1 MYIIV
6 YFFLF
11 YNQWDIIRTGETMRS
26 IKETTTNTII
36 IKKSEFITTL
46 IPCNDEKEIKDLIEL
61 YSKDDATHNCVA
73 YRVGPLEKADD
84 DGEPSGTAGL
94 PMLNV
99 LQRQKIDNVIA
110 IVTRYFGGIKL
121 GAGGLTRAYTNSVA
135 DALKEAEIVEKE
147 LVKLYRISV
156 DYHFSRKVSY
166 LIQSKNLLL
175 MNTEY
180 DEEVHYDVYLRDT
193 SFLDELNELTA
204 SNMHYEVI
212 KMSSIEILL
221 IGIGLS
227 MDAFAVSVCKGL
239 SVKKLSIKN
248 VLLCGVWF
256 GGFQALMP
264 FIGYC
269 LGSTLSGLV
278 DSIDHWIAFILLAFI
293 GINMIKESFEEE
305 KQNDDF
311 SWKTM
316 LMLAIATAIDAL
328 AVGVTFSFESI
339 NIFMAISIIG
349 LTTFI
354 IASAGVYIGHVFGN
368 KYEQKAQITGGII
381 LILIGIKILIE
392 GLGII

>member
-1 MYIIV
+1 
-6 YFFLF
+6 
-11 YNQWDIIRTGETMRS
+11 
-26 IKETTTNTII
+26 
-36 IKKSEFITTL
+36 
-46 IPCNDEKEIKDLIEL
+46 
-61 YSKDDATHNCVA
+61 
-73 YRVGPLEKADD
+73 
-84 DGEPSGTAGL
+84 
-94 PMLNV
+94 
-99 LQRQKIDNVIA
+99 
-110 IVTRYFGGIKL
+110 
-121 GAGGLTRAYTNSVA
+121 
-135 DALKEAEIVEKE
+135 
-147 LVKLYRISV
+147 
-156 DYHFSRKVSY
+156 
-166 LIQSKNLLL
+166 
-175 MNTEY
+175 
-180 DEEVHYDVYLRDT
+180 
-193 SFLDELNELTA
+193 
-204 SNMHYEVI
+204 
-212 KMSSIEILL
+212 MSSIEILL

-328 AVGVTFSFESI
+328 AVGVTFSFV
-339 NIFMAISIIG
+339 G

>member
-1 MYIIV
+1 
-6 YFFLF
+6 
-11 YNQWDIIRTGETMRS
+11 
-26 IKETTTNTII
+26 
-36 IKKSEFITTL
+36 
-46 IPCNDEKEIKDLIEL
+46 
-61 YSKDDATHNCVA
+61 
-73 YRVGPLEKADD
+73 
-84 DGEPSGTAGL
+84 
-94 PMLNV
+94 
-99 LQRQKIDNVIA
+99 
-110 IVTRYFGGIKL
+110 
-121 GAGGLTRAYTNSVA
+121 
-135 DALKEAEIVEKE
+135 
-147 LVKLYRISV
+147 
-156 DYHFSRKVSY
+156 
-166 LIQSKNLLL
+166 
-175 MNTEY
+175 
-180 DEEVHYDVYLRDT
+180 
-193 SFLDELNELTA
+193 
-204 SNMHYEVI
+204 
-212 KMSSIEILL
+212 MSSIEILL

-248 VLLCGVWF
+248 ILLCGVWF

-269 LGSTLSGLV
+269 LGSAFSGLV
-278 DSIDHWIAFILLAFI
+278 GSIDHWIAFILLAFI
-293 GINMIKESFEEE
+293 GINMIRESFEEE

-354 IASAGVYIGHVFGN
+354 IASAGVYIGHIFGN
-368 KYEQKAQITGGII
+368 KYQQKAQITGGII

>member
-1 MYIIV
+1 
-6 YFFLF
+6 
-11 YNQWDIIRTGETMRS
+11 
-26 IKETTTNTII
+26 
-36 IKKSEFITTL
+36 
-46 IPCNDEKEIKDLIEL
+46 
-61 YSKDDATHNCVA
+61 
-73 YRVGPLEKADD
+73 
-84 DGEPSGTAGL
+84 
-94 PMLNV
+94 
-99 LQRQKIDNVIA
+99 
-110 IVTRYFGGIKL
+110 
-121 GAGGLTRAYTNSVA
+121 
-135 DALKEAEIVEKE
+135 
-147 LVKLYRISV
+147 
-156 DYHFSRKVSY
+156 
-166 LIQSKNLLL
+166 
-175 MNTEY
+175 
-180 DEEVHYDVYLRDT
+180 
-193 SFLDELNELTA
+193 
-204 SNMHYEVI
+204 
-212 KMSSIEILL
+212 MSSIEILL

-269 LGSTLSGLV
+269 LGSRLSGLV

-339 NIFMAISIIG
+339 NIFMAICIIG

>member
-1 MYIIV
+1 MDLLTL
-6 YFFLF
+6 FL
-11 YNQWDIIRTGETMRS
+11 
-26 IKETTTNTII
+26 
-36 IKKSEFITTL
+36 L
-46 IPCNDEKEIKDLIEL
+46 
-61 YSKDDATHNCVA
+61 AV
-73 YRVGPLEKADD
+73 
-84 DGEPSGTAGL
+84 
-94 PMLNV
+94 
-99 LQRQKIDNVIA
+99 
-110 IVTRYFGGIKL
+110 
-121 GAGGLTRAYTNSVA
+121 
-135 DALKEAEIVEKE
+135 
-147 LVKLYRISV
+147 
-156 DYHFSRKVSY
+156 
-166 LIQSKNLLL
+166 
-175 MNTEY
+175 
-180 DEEVHYDVYLRDT
+180 
-193 SFLDELNELTA
+193 
-204 SNMHYEVI
+204 
-212 KMSSIEILL
+212 
-221 IGIGLS
+221 GLS
-227 MDAFAVSVCKGL
+227 MDAFAVSICKGL
-239 SVKKLSIKN
+239 AMKKLTVKQAVI
-248 VLLCGVWF
+248 VGAWF

>member
-1 MYIIV
+1 
-6 YFFLF
+6 
-11 YNQWDIIRTGETMRS
+11 
-26 IKETTTNTII
+26 
-36 IKKSEFITTL
+36 
-46 IPCNDEKEIKDLIEL
+46 
-61 YSKDDATHNCVA
+61 
-73 YRVGPLEKADD
+73 
-84 DGEPSGTAGL
+84 
-94 PMLNV
+94 
-99 LQRQKIDNVIA
+99 
-110 IVTRYFGGIKL
+110 
-121 GAGGLTRAYTNSVA
+121 
-135 DALKEAEIVEKE
+135 
-147 LVKLYRISV
+147 
-156 DYHFSRKVSY
+156 
-166 LIQSKNLLL
+166 
-175 MNTEY
+175 
-180 DEEVHYDVYLRDT
+180 
-193 SFLDELNELTA
+193 
-204 SNMHYEVI
+204 
-212 KMSSIEILL
+212 MSSIEILL

-248 VLLCGVWF
+248 ILLCGVWF
-256 GGFQALMP
+256 GGFQTLMP

-354 IASAGVYIGHVFGN
+354 ITSAGVYIGHVFGN
-368 KYEQKAQITGGII
+368 KYQQKAQITGGII
-381 LILIGIKILIE
+381 LILIGVKILIE

>member
-1 MYIIV
+1 MAI
-6 YFFLF
+6 F
-11 YNQWDIIRTGETMRS
+11 
-26 IKETTTNTII
+26 
-36 IKKSEFITTL
+36 
-46 IPCNDEKEIKDLIEL
+46 IEL
-61 YSKDDATHNCVA
+61 
-73 YRVGPLEKADD
+73 
-84 DGEPSGTAGL
+84 
-94 PMLNV
+94 
-99 LQRQKIDNVIA
+99 
-110 IVTRYFGGIKL
+110 F
-121 GAGGLTRAYTNSVA
+121 
-135 DALKEAEIVEKE
+135 
-147 LVKLYRISV
+147 
-156 DYHFSRKVSY
+156 
-166 LIQSKNLLL
+166 L
-175 MNTEY
+175 MG
-180 DEEVHYDVYLRDT
+180 V
-193 SFLDELNELTA
+193 
-204 SNMHYEVI
+204 
-212 KMSSIEILL
+212 
-221 IGIGLS
+221 GLS
-227 MDAFAVSVCKGL
+227 MDAFAVSICKGL
-239 SVKKLSIKN
+239 GMRKVNKKQALVIG
-248 VLLCGVWF
+248 LFF

-354 IASAGVYIGHVFGN
+354 IASAGVYIGHIFGN
-368 KYEQKAQITGGII
+368 KYQQKAQITGGII

>member
-1 MYIIV
+1 
-6 YFFLF
+6 
-11 YNQWDIIRTGETMRS
+11 
-26 IKETTTNTII
+26 
-36 IKKSEFITTL
+36 
-46 IPCNDEKEIKDLIEL
+46 
-61 YSKDDATHNCVA
+61 
-73 YRVGPLEKADD
+73 
-84 DGEPSGTAGL
+84 
-94 PMLNV
+94 
-99 LQRQKIDNVIA
+99 
-110 IVTRYFGGIKL
+110 
-121 GAGGLTRAYTNSVA
+121 
-135 DALKEAEIVEKE
+135 
-147 LVKLYRISV
+147 
-156 DYHFSRKVSY
+156 
-166 LIQSKNLLL
+166 
-175 MNTEY
+175 
-180 DEEVHYDVYLRDT
+180 
-193 SFLDELNELTA
+193 
-204 SNMHYEVI
+204 
-212 KMSSIEILL
+212 MSSIEILL

-248 VLLCGVWF
+248 ILLCGVWF
-256 GGFQALMP
+256 GGFQGLMP

-354 IASAGVYIGHVFGN
+354 IASDGVYIGHIFGN
-368 KYEQKAQITGGII
+368 KYQQKAQITGGII